1 MTKPSYNIFAML
13 APKLRVRPTP
23 VRFPLLGLSATIL
36 SITKDRQHA
45 SLAFAILV
53 ENGSERW
60 LLHRRFSEFHR
71 FRLELLRLTSK
82 CTCRCQYLWLTLS
95 SMVFPKKEANF
106 LPWRPAERI
115 AMDRQDRLSQ
125 FLSVLL
131 ILLQQKDHLVA
142 CEHAQCP
149 VLGLI
154 HAFLHVVPAARKC
167 DQGQLLLRDLPPK
180 TPQRVQSPSH
190 NLPIYP
196 IREDDEVIN
205 CRFIMTT
212 TTHWV

>member
-1 MTKPSYNIFAML
+1 ML

-53 ENGSERW
+53 ENDSERW

-71 FRLELLRLTSK
+71 FRQELLRLTSK

-131 ILLQQKDHLVA
+131 ILLQQIDHLVA

-154 HAFLHVVPAARKC
+154 HAFLHVVPTARKYY
-167 DQGQLLLRDLPPK
+167 DAQLLRDLPPK
-180 TPQRVQSPSH
+180 TPRRVLSPSH
-190 NLPIYP
+190 NLSIYP

-205 CRFIMTT
+205 CRFIPATT
-212 TTHWV
+212 TWV